1 MAHLEPSMIRGTTST
16 PWVTANN
23 ETQLLELGACSLCLL
38 YANIDV
44 ESPPFVDHFPR
55 KPWASTLV
63 YPRVN
68 IYILENLVEKKNVVS
83 SLEMFPQISGW
94 LESYQFYRYKIIY
107 TSLGIMVDDRC
118 AGNF

>member
-16 PWVTANN
+16 PWVTASN

-68 IYILENLVEKKNVVS
+68 IYILENLVEKKRGFQFGNVPS
-83 SLEMFPQISGW
+83 NQWM
-94 LESYQFYRYKIIY
+94 
-107 TSLGIMVDDRC
+107 
-118 AGNF
+118 AGNLPVLPLQDHLHIIRHHGR

>member
-68 IYILENLVEKKNVVS
+68 IYILENLVEKKTWFPVWKCSLKSVDGWKFTSFTFTRS
-83 SLEMFPQISGW
+83 S
-94 LESYQFYRYKIIY
+94 
-107 TSLGIMVDDRC
+107 THH
-118 AGNF
+118 